1 MGSYPSSEKD
11 LVLEVERQ
19 QSAQKISDYL
29 QILNMRGKANMSV
42 HIETVPAEEL
52 VR

>member
-1 MGSYPSSEKD
+1 MATKTCFD
-11 LVLEVERQ
+11 NAERQ